1 MIPACAGDLRL
12 FRKRL
17 SALLVGVLLL
27 TLTPLVVPTNI
38 APQAKASLPEC
49 STAGYTKSGSG
60 LTITPSHGQVMY
72 IDTGVSPKI
81 DAAYVGYRITN
92 NTGATVSGYWV
103 SLTDFRGGVVSLANV
118 ADANQQLLDS
128 SSPLPEVANGATK
141 TVYFLV
147 KANSSTKSAQS
158 HTVSIYTGRPDAAGA
173 TPLSQCDFSFSKVAE
188 TIKAAANKVTSV
200 SVITSG
206 SLQAGQLITV
216 EVKGAT
222 GIVGA
227 GQAPDFRLL
236 WFSPA
241 AFSNFPTRAIRL
253 ESVQLV
259 TSPDNANFNASAD
272 IRIYDERL
280 LVKNDISPE
289 SSASSLLT
297 YAGYTGNYGRLLS
310 TADALDG
317 KRYYKNV
324 YRFRVIGKSSTAA
337 TISPVSQ
344 ISSGTQIKHTD
355 LATSQSAAI
364 QTQNVVNPL
373 TITKGLSTGSF
384 YAGTGSYAN
393 YVRASYQVTVNS
405 NSSAELAVEE
415 IVDTPPSNA
424 IFTGSAS
431 YRIGSGSSLAITPI
445 RIDSESGQNPQ
456 PYHFI
461 GPFRVTSSASITI
474 NYQMYIPLTAGTY
487 SNTAK
492 AVIGETTITAS
503 SGYQVPGVQIV
514 TDGSTVSSVGSTTVT
529 LNPEPVTLP
538 ASVTS
543 GSSYLLGTVDANNQ
557 ASAITFEFGTNSSLS
572 TYTSLTVGSSSSSTS
587 VGYSYLFSGSAGTT
601 YYFRIVAT
609 TYSSSTRYT
618 GDILNFTTYEPV
630 GTPSATTNTPVSV
643 GSTTA
648 TIAGQVDPNLNT
660 MTEIR
665 FKISTSSTTTGV
677 GSGSAL
683 TLSSGST
690 LIFQDLDESGS
701 VVGNTT
707 ANGSSPTDFLWDLTG
722 LTQGQTYYYQIE
734 AVYSGGTVVGGVKS
748 FKTGTSPQTIT
759 FSAGSDIVITANSK
773 LVSGSTS
780 SGLAPTYAS
789 DSPDYCSV
797 NSSSGLVTFINVGTC
812 TITASQTGDATY
824 SAAQEVTDS
833 FEILPSAPTATTNA
847 ATSVG
852 QRSATMNGS
861 VNVGGASSTDVHF
874 LYSTTEAE
882 VTAGSGGT
890 RVDASVSPIS
900 ENGSSS
906 YNLTDLTVG
915 TTYFYRIEATNT
927 TGTAAGSVVSFS
939 TLTLTSRTLTL
950 SVASATLVFG
960 AGTFNTSAT
969 PSAGEDDGTKTW
981 SSASTGVCTVVSS
994 TGVVTIVSAGTCLL
1008 DASISSGSTYAAANA
1023 TQLSLTISPKPITI
1037 TADDKNCNNCA
1048 TAETLTYTKSA
1059 DLVGSDA
1066 IGSLT
1071 YTFTSASPSY
1081 NSTTT
1086 PTASVGGS
1094 GTYTN
1099 TPSAAVLSSGSSSN
1113 YNFTYVAGTYT
1124 VTTLAN
1130 QTITFTTGST
1140 ETYKTPFMVSATVSS
1155 GSAVTFATSGDCT
1168 AAAPLTVPSGTG
1180 TVTITPTAHGTNN
1193 CTITASQPGGG
1204 TFGAASPVSQIISI
1218 AKAILDIFA
1227 DGKTRTFGQSAP
1239 TYSYSTG
1246 SLKSGDDFGSSITT
1260 APTCTSDYTA
1270 STSVGSSPLV
1280 ISCSGGVSSNYSF
1293 NYVSGSLVI
1302 TPADQTITFTQP
1314 SNMTE
1319 GDSNQSLTVS
1329 VDSGLALTITSNS
1342 TSVCTVSGT
1351 EVVAVSSGT
1360 CSLTASQGGNVDYNA
1375 ASSVTVTFTINPS
1388 GGGGGTGGGTGGGS
1402 GGSTGGGATP
1412 PAPRIESISRL
1423 QICSTGNEILII
1435 GLYFDGASVTLDGAS
1450 VLIRNITS
1458 TNISVSL
1465 PAAVAGKRTIRVT
1478 TPNGS
1483 DIAII
1488 EYVSV
1493 PNPAFQA
1500 TRIPYISQ
1508 GQAVVFS
1515 VNATGALSYS
1525 IDGRLPGGLMLN
1537 PKTGQ
1542 ISGTPFEN
1550 GIFVFEVV
1558 ATGLCGNTSQFMEL
1572 DVDAPTPNAI
1582 SHRINFLPG
1591 SCDIPD
1597 SAEASLQ
1604 RFLEEAKGI
1613 SPRNIIPE
1621 IYVSGGFK
1629 SGDPDSEL
1637 AKCRQNAIC
1646 DFLLLEELL
1655 GQVLTD
1661 VFTGSEN
1668 RIEIIVY
1675 WPRPNDDL

>member
-1 MIPACAGDLRL
+1 MSAQYLSTL
-12 FRKRL
+12 RKRFH
-17 SALLVGVLLL
+17 LVLVWTLLL
-27 TLTPLVVPTNI
+27 TLSPLI
-38 APQAKASLPEC
+38 APKISAPEAKAALPEC
-49 STAGYTKSGSG
+49 AVAGYTKSGTG

-92 NTGATVSGYWV
+92 NTGAAISGYWV

-118 ADANQQLLDS
+118 ADSSQQLLDS
-128 SSPLPEVANGATK
+128 SSPLPEVANGTTK

-147 KANSSTKSAQS
+147 KANASTKSAQT
-158 HTVSIYTGRPDAAGA
+158 HTVSIYAGRPDASGA
-173 TPLSQCDFSFSKVAE
+173 SPVSQCDFSFSKVAE

-200 SVITSG
+200 SVITTG
-206 SLQAGQLITV
+206 SLQSGQLITV
-216 EVKGAT
+216 EVKGAA

-227 GQAPDFRLL
+227 GQTPDFRLM

-253 ESVQLV
+253 ESVQIV
-259 TSPDNANFNASAD
+259 TSPNNANWNNSAD
-272 IRIYDERL
+272 IRIYNERL
-280 LVKNDISPE
+280 LVKNDITPE
-289 SSASSLLT
+289 SSDSSLLT
-297 YAGYTGNYGRLLS
+297 YSGYTGDYGALLT
-310 TADALDG
+310 TADSLDA

-324 YRFRVIGKSSTAA
+324 YRFRVIGKSSSAA
-337 TISPVSQ
+337 TIAPVSQ

-355 LATSQSAAI
+355 LANSQSATI

-393 YVRASYQVTVNS
+393 YVRASYQVVVTS
-405 NSSAELAVEE
+405 NSSTELAVEE
-415 IVDTPPSNA
+415 VVDTPPSNA

-431 YRIGSGSSLAITPI
+431 YKIGSGSTIAITPVK
-445 RIDSESGQNPQ
+445 IDSESGQNPQ

-461 GPFRVTSSASITI
+461 GPFRVTSTSSLTI

-487 SNTAK
+487 TNTAK
-492 AVIGETTITAS
+492 AIIGETTITAS
-503 SGYQVPGVQIV
+503 SGYQVPGVQII
-514 TDGSTVSSVGSTTVT
+514 TNGSAVSSVGSTTVT
-529 LNPEPVTLP
+529 LNPDPVTLP

-543 GSSYLLGTVDANNQ
+543 GSTYLNGTVDTNNQ
-557 ASAITFEFGTNSSLS
+557 ASAITFEYGTNSALS
-572 TYTSLTVGSSSSSTS
+572 TYTSVTAGSSSGSSPI
-587 VGYSYLFSGSAGTT
+587 GYTYLFAGSSGTT

-609 TYSSSTRYT
+609 TYSGSTRYP
-618 GDILNFTTYEPV
+618 GEILQFTTYEPV
-630 GTPSATTNTPVSV
+630 GTPTATTNTPISV
-643 GSTTA
+643 GSTIA

-677 GSGSAL
+677 GTGSAL

-690 LIFQDLDESGS
+690 LIFKDVDESGN
-701 VVGNTT
+701 VVGNTS
-707 ANGSSPTDFLWDLTG
+707 ASGSSPTDFIWDLTG
-722 LTQGQTYYYQIE
+722 LIRGQTYFYQIE

-748 FKTGTSPQTIT
+748 FKTGTTPQTIT
-759 FSAGSDIVITANSK
+759 FSAGSDILITENTK
-773 LVSGSTS
+773 TVSGSTT
-780 SGLAPTYAS
+780 SGLALTYTS
-789 DSPDYCSV
+789 NSTEFCTLDSST
-797 NSSSGLVTFINVGTC
+797 GLVTFVKVGTC
-812 TITASQTGDATY
+812 SITVSQSGDATY

-833 FEILPSAPTATTNA
+833 FEILPSAPTATTGS
-847 ATSVG
+847 ATSIG
-852 QRSATMNGS
+852 QRSATLNGT

-874 LYSTTEAE
+874 LYSTVEAQ
-882 VTAGSGGT
+882 VSSGSGGT
-890 RVDASVSPIS
+890 RVDAAVTPIA

-906 YNLTDLTVG
+906 LSLTGLSVG
-915 TTYFYRIEATNT
+915 VTYYYRIEATNT

-939 TLTLTSRTLTL
+939 TLPLTSRTLTL
-950 SVASATLVFG
+950 SVASATLIYG

-969 PSAGEDDGTKTW
+969 PSAGADDGTKTW
-981 SSASTGVCTVVSS
+981 SSASSGVCTVVSS

-1008 DASISSGSTYAAANA
+1008 DASISSGSTHAAANA
-1023 TQLSLTISPKPITI
+1023 TQLSLTISPKSITI

-1059 DLVGSDA
+1059 DLVGSDV

-1081 NSTTT
+1081 NSTTA
-1086 PTASVGGS
+1086 PTASVGGP

-1099 TPSAAVLSSGSSSN
+1099 TPSAVVLSSGSSSN
-1113 YNFTYVAGTYT
+1113 YNFIYVAGTYT

-1140 ETYKTPFMVSATVSS
+1140 ETYKTPFTVSATVSS

-1193 CTITASQPGGG
+1193 CTVTASQPGGG

-1246 SLKSGDDFGSSITT
+1246 SLKSGDDFGTSITT

-1280 ISCSGGVSSNYSF
+1280 ISCSGGVSSNYTF
-1293 NYVSGSLVI
+1293 NYLSGSLVI

-1314 SNMTE
+1314 SNMTV

-1329 VDSGLALTITSNS
+1329 VDSGLTLTITSNS

-1351 EVVAVSSGT
+1351 EVVAVSNGT

-1388 GGGGGTGGGTGGGS
+1388 GGGGGTGGGTGGSS

-1412 PAPRIESISRL
+1412 PAPRIDSISRV
-1423 QICSTGNEILII
+1423 QICSTGNEILIV
-1435 GLYFDGASVTLDGAS
+1435 GLYFDGGSVTLDGAS
-1450 VLIRNITS
+1450 VLIRNITN

-1465 PAAVAGKRTIRVT
+1465 PAAAAGKRTIRVT

-1488 EYVSV
+1488 EYVTA
-1493 PNPAFQA
+1493 PNPSFQA

-1508 GQAVVFS
+1508 GQAVSFS
-1515 VNATGALSYS
+1515 VNAIGALSYS
-1525 IDGRLPGGLMLN
+1525 IDGRLPGGLILDSKSGVM
-1537 PKTGQ
+1537 
-1542 ISGTPFEN
+1542 SGTPYEN
-1550 GIFVFEVV
+1550 GIFIFEVV
-1558 ATGLCGNTSQFMEL
+1558 ATGLCGSTSQFMEL

-1591 SCDIPD
+1591 SCEVPD

-1629 SGDPDSEL
+1629 TGDPNSEL
-1637 AKCRQNAIC
+1637 AKCRQEAIC

-1655 GQVLTD
+1655 GQILTD